1 MDYLPKLA
9 TIEQACAWLHA
20 KTGGIWI
27 LARLLEMGLT
37 PWFWLD
43 YTPTA
48 PSKIFNGRFEGY
60 LAPMVFA
67 GDTHRLE
74 ADGAD
79 ALVNI
84 TRTSEGELLKIE
96 PGMRVPLS
104 ELRFKREDLQN
115 IVETLPQP
123 APEVAAIPDRGIDLG
138 MLATREELIEAFGRF
153 VGMDMS
159 WFDNLEDTPKL
170 KAARKV
176 KGQGGRGRTTV
187 PLFCPYE
194 VMQWLMSPTSRK
206 VRRQLGDLTAWQQLE
221 RYFPKVYAAYSVGDP
236 RTD

>member
-43 YTPTA
+43 YSPTA

-74 ADGAD
+74 ADGTD

-115 IVETLPQP
+115 LVATLPQP
-123 APEVAAIPDRGIDLG
+123 APEVAAIPDRGIDFAA
-138 MLATREELIEAFGRF
+138 LATRQQLIAAFGAF
-153 VGMDMS
+153 TGMDAS
-159 WFDNLEDTPKL
+159 WFTNLKDLPKL

-176 KGQGGRGRTTV
+176 VGHGSKGHTTE
-187 PLFCPYE
+187 PYFCPFE
-194 VMQWLMSPTSRK
+194 VMQWLVDPKRK
-206 VRRQLGDLTAWQQLE
+206 KGRAVNDHTAWRLLE
-221 RYFPKVYAAYSVGDP
+221 QHFPKVYAQRSVGDP
-236 RTD
+236 RDN